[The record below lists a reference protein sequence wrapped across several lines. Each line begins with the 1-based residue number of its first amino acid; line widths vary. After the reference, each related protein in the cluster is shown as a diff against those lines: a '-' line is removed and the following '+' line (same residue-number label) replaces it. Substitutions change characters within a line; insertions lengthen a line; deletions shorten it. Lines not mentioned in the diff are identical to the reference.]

1 MTDKRVYNF
10 SAGAPSVAITDSDG
24 SGPVKAD
31 INSIDLA
38 TDDGAIFNSARLGTR
53 NLVFTLLYL
62 WSPTIEDARQMTYR
76 YFPVKKPVT
85 VMITTNNRKVKTTG
99 YVESNETTM
108 FSKTTGSQ
116 ISIICPDPMLY
127 STKDYYTMFSGV
139 DQLFTFPFSNESTSE
154 KLINLGEIRTNQE
167 RSVYYYGDD
176 DIGFTIVMHSL
187 GADRKSVV

>member
-1 MTDKRVYNF
+1 MIRGITIINHLGEELALSMTD
-10 SAGAPSVAITDSDG
+10 PTSVAITNIDG
-24 SGPVKAD
+24 IGPVKAD

-127 STKDYYTMFSGV
+127 STKDYYTM
-139 DQLFTFPFSNESTSE
+139 
-154 KLINLGEIRTNQE
+154 
-167 RSVYYYGDD
+167 
-176 DIGFTIVMHSL
+176 
-187 GADRKSVV
+187 